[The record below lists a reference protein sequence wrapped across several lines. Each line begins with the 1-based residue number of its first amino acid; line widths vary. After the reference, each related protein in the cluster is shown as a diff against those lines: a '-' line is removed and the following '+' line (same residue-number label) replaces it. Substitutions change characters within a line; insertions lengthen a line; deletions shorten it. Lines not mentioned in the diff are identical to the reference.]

1 MLKKIQNFQ
10 RMINYQ
16 IQEIIHFNV
25 IKSRHIWENLL
36 CFITIIAILCYK
48 KRKFRENK
56 AAHNLHLRK
65 HFNTYFMIVN
75 DKSLVILLLL
85 RNRL

>member
-1 MLKKIQNFQ
+1 MEKIQNFQ

-16 IQEIIHFNV
+16 IQEIMHFNV
-25 IKSRHIWENLL
+25 IKSRHICENLL
-36 CFITIIAILCYK
+36 CFITIIAILYYK
-48 KRKFRENK
+48 KRKFKKNK

-85 RNRL
+85 RKKL